1 MFKVK
6 SRTLGEANMPYNT
19 LRFPVIASIK
29 YDGRNTE
36 VHKRGKVITYVTS
49 GGKEFTLLNN
59 TPFDQLPDGHY
70 FAEMMGHG
78 VEGKLGDRVHSGI
91 QTTFVTNTSKK
102 IANNNKE
109 LRWVIFSY
117 LNDDDYNKN
126 KASTGYRNILSRIN
140 EWGNLLG
147 LNFVPD
153 NRLIGDRVHLDAYY
167 AAIRALGYE
176 GLMVAQPDMIW
187 ANSTSRLKTLVKM
200 KIRPTMKAVC
210 IGTTEGEGKYV
221 GKIGA
226 LVLDCGVSV
235 GSGMTDNERSRKPA
249 SYIGKV
255 IEISYES
262 LSDEGLPLQP
272 TFEAMREAL

>member
-1 MFKVK
+1 
-6 SRTLGEANMPYNT
+6 MPYNT
-19 LRFPVIASIK
+19 LKFPVIASIK

-36 VHKRGKVITYVTS
+36 VHKRGKAITYVTS

-91 QTTFVTNTSKK
+91 QTTFVTNTSKR

-117 LNDDDYNKN
+117 LNDEDYNKN

-140 EWGNLLG
+140 EWSNLLCV
-147 LNFVPD
+147 NFVPE
-153 NRLIGDRVHLDAYY
+153 NHLIGDRAHLDAYY

-176 GLMVAQPDMIW
+176 GLMLAQPDMIW

-200 KIRPTMKAVC
+200 KIRPTMKATC
-210 IGTTEGEGKYV
+210 IGTTEGEGKYA

-235 GSGMTDNERSRKPA
+235 GSGMTDNERGRKPS

-255 IEISYES
+255 VEISYES

-272 TFEAMREAL
+272 TFEAIREAL

>member
-19 LRFPVIASIK
+19 LKFPVIASIK

-36 VHKRGKVITYVTS
+36 VHKRGKAITYVTS

-91 QTTFVTNTSKK
+91 QTTFVVNTTKG

-117 LNDDDYNKN
+117 LNEDDYNKG

-140 EWGNLLG
+140 EWSNLLC
-147 LNFVPD
+147 LNFVPE
-153 NRLIGDRVHLDAYY
+153 NCLIGDRAHLDAYY
-167 AAIRALGYE
+167 SAIRILGYE
-176 GLMVAQPDMIW
+176 GLMLAQPNMVW

-200 KIRPTMKAVC
+200 KIRPTMKSIC
-210 IGTTEGEGKYV
+210 IGTQEGTGKYE
-221 GKIGA
+221 GMIGS
-226 LVLDCGVSV
+226 LVLQCGVSV
-235 GSGMTDNERSRKPA
+235 GSGLTDNERRRKTEY
-249 SYIGKV
+249 YIGKP

-272 TFEAMREAL
+272 TFEAIREAL